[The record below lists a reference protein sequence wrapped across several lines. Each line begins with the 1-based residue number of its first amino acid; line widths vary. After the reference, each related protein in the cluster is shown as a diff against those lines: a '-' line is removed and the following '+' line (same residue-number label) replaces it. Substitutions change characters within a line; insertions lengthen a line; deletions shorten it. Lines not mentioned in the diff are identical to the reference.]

1 MRKVLAFACLIALSV
16 CALPSALWAQES
28 PADIIAEEDII
39 GRMTVPVMVNGRG
52 PFRFIV
58 DTGANRSAL
67 ARGVVDQLHLPS
79 AGFGEVH
86 AFTGVFTAPLARV
99 ETLRSGA
106 VDIRSGSLPVIDSAM
121 LAGADGLL
129 GMEAMEDHRLI
140 MDFRNRRV
148 TVERANVALRGR
160 SWQDVPAQRSFGN
173 LIQTEGRI
181 GRVRVNMII
190 DTGANFSF
198 ANTALRDSLRSSRAR
213 AQAITG
219 SRLLS
224 AGSRTVVLDEAVFI
238 PVIKLERTDVR
249 NVRAYVGDL
258 YIFSLWGLMETP
270 TIVIGMDLLSQ
281 LEAVAV
287 DYRRSMIHL
296 RSRPT
301 PPRLSVLH

>member
-1 MRKVLAFACLIALSV
+1 MRTVLAFACLIALSV
-16 CALPSALWAQES
+16 CALPSAVWAQES
-28 PADIIAEEDII
+28 PGEIIAEEDII

-67 ARGVVDQLHLPS
+67 SRGLADQLRLPS
-79 AGFGEVH
+79 AGTGEVH
-86 AFTGVFTAPLARV
+86 AFTGAFNAPLARV

-106 VDIRSGSLPVIDSAM
+106 VDIRSGALPVIESAM

-148 TVERANVALRGR
+148 TVERANVLLRGPN
-160 SWQDVPAQRSFGN
+160 WHNVPAQRSFGN

-181 GRVRVNMII
+181 GRLRVNMIV

-198 ANTALRDSLRSSRAR
+198 ANTALRDALRKSRAR
-213 AQAITG
+213 VQPITG

-224 AGSRTVVLDEAVFI
+224 AGARSVVLDEAVYI
-238 PVIKLERTDVR
+238 PVIKFEGTDVR

-258 YIFSLWGLMETP
+258 YIFSLWGLMQTP

-281 LEAVAV
+281 LEAVAI
-287 DYRRSMIHL
+287 DYRRSVIHL